1 MVNPSIQKSAITV
14 FVLAS
19 LMAVSVVP
27 ATAGPK
33 EKLRKAAL
41 VAWGG
46 AVLVECAVKRIQGK
60 PKGFFCP

>member
-1 MVNPSIQKSAITV
+1 MLNPSIPKSAIAV

-19 LMAVSVVP
+19 LIALPVVP
-27 ATAGPK
+27 AEAGPK

-46 AVLVECAVKRIQGK
+46 AVLVECAVRRVQGK